1 MNHIVLVTNHSQ
13 SIDYFMKTLFK
24 NIVGFVLLAYVALV
38 GIGVTYSDKLI
49 FLPQPPSYSLSDQH
63 IVINSKSADIEN
75 ADHQIVALYLRNPES
90 KYTILYSH
98 GNATDLG
105 GLQYLQKNF
114 YKHGYSILIYD
125 YSGYGQSEGVA
136 NEQQVYNDVQA
147 IYDYLITDE
156 KMKPEQIIAYG
167 HSLGAAIAT
176 DLAYNNTVGALVL
189 ESPFTTAFRVKTV
202 YSIVPFD
209 KFASVDKIENI
220 HAPVFI
226 AHSKDDYI
234 IPFWHGVELFDTAN
248 EPKKFLA
255 FEKEGHTQITHNKSF
270 WQTFEKF
277 VSTL

>member
-1 MNHIVLVTNHSQ
+1 
-13 SIDYFMKTLFK
+13 MKTLFK
-24 NIVGFVLLAYVALV
+24 NIAVFVLLIYVALV

-63 IVINSKSADIEN
+63 ISIDSKSADIEN
-75 ADHQIVALYLRNPES
+75 ANHQIVALYLKNPEA

-125 YSGYGQSEGVA
+125 YSGYGQSGGVA
-136 NEQQVYNDVQA
+136 SEQQVYNNVQA
-147 IYDYLITDE
+147 IYNYLINDE
-156 KMKPEQIIAYG
+156 KIKPEEIIAYG

-189 ESPFTTAFRVKTV
+189 ESPFTTAFRVKTI

-209 KFASVDKIENI
+209 KFASIDKIENI

-226 AHSKDDYI
+226 THSKDDGI
-234 IPFWHGVELFDTAN
+234 IPFWHGVELFEMAN
-248 EPKKFLA
+248 EPKKFLV
-255 FEKEGHTQITHNKSF
+255 FETAGHTQITHNKNF

-277 VSTL
+277 VLTL

>member
-1 MNHIVLVTNHSQ
+1 
-13 SIDYFMKTLFK
+13 MKTLFK
-24 NIVGFVLLAYVALV
+24 NIAVFVLLAYVALV

-63 IVINSKSADIEN
+63 IIINSKSADIKN
-75 ADHQIVALYLRNPES
+75 TTHKIIASYLRNPDA

-125 YSGYGQSEGVA
+125 YSGYGQSGGVA
-136 NEQQVYNDVQA
+136 SEQQVYNDVQA
-147 IYDYLITDE
+147 IYNYLINDE
-156 KMKPEQIIAYG
+156 KVEPKQIIAYG

-176 DLAYNNTVGALVL
+176 DLALSNTIGALVL

-209 KFASVDKIENI
+209 KFTNIDKIRNI

-226 AHSKDDYI
+226 THSKDDHI
-234 IPFWHGVELFDTAN
+234 IPFWHGIELFDSAN

-255 FEKEGHTQITHNKSF
+255 FETKGHTQITHHQNF
-270 WQTFEKF
+270 WLTLNQF

>member
-1 MNHIVLVTNHSQ
+1 MV
-13 SIDYFMKTLFK
+13 FMKTLFK
-24 NIVGFVLLAYVALV
+24 NIVIFILLVYVALV

-63 IVINSKSADIEN
+63 IIIDSKSADTEN
-75 ADHQIVALYLRNPES
+75 TNHHIVAFYLRNPES

-105 GLQYLQKNF
+105 GLQYLQKIF

-125 YSGYGQSEGVA
+125 YSGYGQSEGMA

-147 IYDYLITDE
+147 VYNYLINDE
-156 KMKPEQIIAYG
+156 KIKPEQIIAYG

-176 DLAYNNTVGALVL
+176 DLAYNNTIAALVL
-189 ESPFTTAFRVKTV
+189 ESAFTTAFRVKTV

-209 KFASVDKIENI
+209 KFASIDKIENI
-220 HAPVFI
+220 NAPVFI
-226 AHSKDDYI
+226 THSKDDNI
-234 IPFWHGVELFDTAN
+234 IPFWHSVELFETAN

-255 FEKEGHTQITHNKSF
+255 FETGGHTQITHNKRF
-270 WQTFEKF
+270 WQTFEIF

>member
-1 MNHIVLVTNHSQ
+1 
-13 SIDYFMKTLFK
+13 MKTLFK
-24 NIVGFVLLAYVALV
+24 NIAVFVLLAYVALV

-49 FLPQPPSYSLSDQH
+49 FLPQPPSYSLSNQH
-63 IVINSKSADIEN
+63 IAISSKSADTEN
-75 ADHQIVALYLRNPES
+75 SNHQIVALYLRNPES

-125 YSGYGQSEGVA
+125 YSGYGQSGGVPS
-136 NEQQVYNDVQA
+136 EQQVYNDVQA
-147 IYDYLITDE
+147 IYNYLIDD
-156 KMKPEQIIAYG
+156 KKVKPEQIIAYG

-189 ESPFTTAFRVKTV
+189 ESPFTTAFRVKTI

-209 KFASVDKIENI
+209 KFASIDKIENI

-226 AHSKDDYI
+226 THSKDDNI
-234 IPFWHGVELFDTAN
+234 IPFWHGIELFDSAN

-255 FEKEGHTQITHNKSF
+255 FETKGHTQITHHQNF
-270 WQTFEKF
+270 WLTLNQF

>member
-1 MNHIVLVTNHSQ
+1 
-13 SIDYFMKTLFK
+13 MKTLFK
-24 NIVGFVLLAYVALV
+24 NIAVFVLLAYVALI

-49 FLPQPPSYSLSDQH
+49 FLAQPSSYSISNQH
-63 IVINSKSADIEN
+63 IIIDSKSANTEN
-75 ADHQIVALYLRNPES
+75 ANHTIIALYLKNPES

-105 GLQYLQKNF
+105 GLQYLHKNF
-114 YKHGYSILIYD
+114 YKHGYSVLTYD
-125 YSGYGQSEGVA
+125 YSGYGQSGGVA
-136 NEQQVYNDVQA
+136 SEQQVYNDAQA
-147 IYDYLITDE
+147 IYNYLIND
-156 KMKPEQIIAYG
+156 KKVKPEQIIAYG

-189 ESPFTTAFRVKTV
+189 ESPFTTAFRVKTI
-202 YSIVPFD
+202 YSMVPFD
-209 KFASVDKIENI
+209 KFSSIDKIGNI

-226 AHSKDDYI
+226 THSKDDNI

-255 FEKEGHTQITHNKSF
+255 FEKGGHTQITHNKRF

>member
-1 MNHIVLVTNHSQ
+1 
-13 SIDYFMKTLFK
+13 MKTLFK
-24 NIVGFVLLAYVALV
+24 NIVVIILLTYIALV

-49 FLPQPPSYSLSDQH
+49 FLPQPPSYSLSEQH
-63 IVINSKSADIEN
+63 IVIDSKSTDIESEN
-75 ADHQIVALYLRNPES
+75 HQIVALYLTNPEA

-105 GLQYLQKNF
+105 GLQYLQNNF

-125 YSGYGQSEGVA
+125 YSGYGQSGGVA

-147 IYDYLITDE
+147 IYDYLINDE
-156 KMKPEQIIAYG
+156 KIKPQQIISYG

-209 KFASVDKIENI
+209 KFASIDKIEKI
-220 HAPVFI
+220 HTPVFI
-226 AHSKDDYI
+226 THSKDDWI
-234 IPFWHGVELFDTAN
+234 IPFWHGVELFETAN

-255 FEKEGHTQITHNKSF
+255 LEREGHTQITHNKSF

>member
-1 MNHIVLVTNHSQ
+1 
-13 SIDYFMKTLFK
+13 MKTLFK
-24 NIVGFVLLAYVALV
+24 NIAIFLLLAYVALV

-49 FLPQPPSYSLSDQH
+49 FLPQPPSYSLSDH
-63 IVINSKSADIEN
+63 DIIVNSISADIEN
-75 ADHQIVALYLRNPES
+75 ATHQIIASYLRSPES

-114 YKHGYSILIYD
+114 HKHGYSILIYD
-125 YSGYGQSEGVA
+125 YSGYGHSKGVA
-136 NEQQVYNDVQA
+136 SEQQVYNDVQA
-147 IYDYLITDE
+147 IYDYLIDDE
-156 KMKPEQIIAYG
+156 KIEPEQIIAYG
-167 HSLGAAIAT
+167 HSLGSAIAT
-176 DLAYNNTVGALVL
+176 DLAYNNPVGALVL

-209 KFASVDKIENI
+209 KFSSVDKIKKI

-226 AHSKDDYI
+226 THSKDDWV
-234 IPFWHGVELFDTAN
+234 IPFWHGVELFETAN
-248 EPKKFLA
+248 EPKEFLA

-277 VSTL
+277 ISTL